1 MINDWH
7 LAQVNIGILRA
18 PLDAPEM
25 AEFKNGLEIINALA
39 ESSEGFIWRLV
50 DEDGADATALR
61 PFGDDRLINM
71 SLWHSLEALRGFVY
85 KSNHRNFLAKRAQWF
100 VPMQTS
106 FMALWWVPAGHVP
119 TLDEAKL
126 KLELLEAHGPTQ
138 GAFTFAKSFT
148 PTV

>member
-1 MINDWH
+1 MNDWH

-18 PLDAPEM
+18 SLDTPEM
-25 AEFKNGLEIINALA
+25 AEFKNGLEVINALA

-50 DEDGADATALR
+50 DEDGADATTLR

-71 SLWHSLEALRGFVY
+71 SLWRSIEALRGFVY
-85 KSNHRNFLAKRAQWF
+85 KSNHRNFLAKRMQWF
-100 VPMQTS
+100 APMQTS
-106 FMALWWVPAGHVP
+106 FMALWWVPAGHIP

-138 GAFTFAKSFT
+138 DAFTFAKSFT